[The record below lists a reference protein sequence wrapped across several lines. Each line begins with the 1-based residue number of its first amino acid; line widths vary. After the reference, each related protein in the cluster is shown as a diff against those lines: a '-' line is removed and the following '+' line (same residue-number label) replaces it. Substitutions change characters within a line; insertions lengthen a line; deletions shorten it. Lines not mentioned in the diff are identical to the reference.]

1 MRKFKFVVILAV
13 VSVLTIGI
21 YTVFIQSIE
30 ESDFTV
36 ETIKGDPKQP
46 EVRSVQAELYDQ
58 GLKKTDY
65 TVGLDGHVRKKT
77 ENLISSL
84 FENPYEE
91 KRAPADFRRFIR
103 SDYVTMLKQ
112 NGISYAMGTPDNNK
126 WELQYWEEGKQ
137 RVVKKIFPAP
147 AEARKLGKAEVNPY
161 KRIGNLLYVTA
172 YDLQTEVGTELYKI
186 DLESGAIKQIKLPV
200 TSKGKVTEVSL
211 VGIDGETIAY
221 STTESIDESDA
232 TNDKLFVSNGKTTQ
246 RVKGLKSFN
255 TNQTELSADGSKLI
269 VLEREMK
276 DFNWTVYD
284 IKTKQIKKHSMDMP
298 LVTDDFGLGEFTEL
312 KDGLIYTANRLD
324 DGIYNVRVIDPIT
337 DRILYEGNIK
347 DKLKREESSLNGL
360 ILK

>member
-112 NGISYAMGTPDNNK
+112 NGISYAMGTPDDNK
-126 WELQYWEEGKQ
+126 WELQYWEDGKQ

-147 AEARKLGKAEVNPY
+147 AEARKLGEAQINPY
-161 KRIGNLLYVTA
+161 KKSGNSLYVTV
-172 YDLQTEVGTELYKI
+172 YDLQTEVGTLLYKI
-186 DLESGAIKQIKLPV
+186 DLKNNTIQKIDLPV
-200 TSKGKVTEVSL
+200 TSKGEVSIL
-211 VGIDGETIAY
+211 GIHDENIVYYTTEIVAGLDGEKETLY
-221 STTESIDESDA
+221 LSD
-232 TNDKLFVSNGKTTQ
+232 GKKTQ
-246 RVKGLKSFN
+246 RLKGLKSFSSG
-255 TNQTELSADGSKLI
+255 QSELSTDGTKLI
-269 VLEREMK
+269 LLEREMN
-276 DFNWTVYD
+276 DFNWTLYD
-284 IKTKQIKKHSMDMP
+284 LKTKQSEKHSMEIP
-298 LVTDDFGLGEFTEL
+298 LVEDDFGLGEFTEM

-324 DGIYNVRVIDPIT
+324 NGVYNVRVIDPVS

-347 DKLKREESSLNGL
+347 DKLKRKETSLNGL
-360 ILK
+360 VLQ

>member
-13 VSVLTIGI
+13 VSVLTLGI

-58 GLKKTDY
+58 GLKKVDY
-65 TVGLDGHVRKKT
+65 TVGLDGRVQKT
-77 ENLISSL
+77 TDSLISGL
-84 FENPYEE
+84 FESPFDE
-91 KRAPADFRRFIR
+91 KNAPDNFRRFMR
-103 SDYVTMLKQ
+103 SDYVSTLEQ
-112 NGISYAMGTPDNNK
+112 EGVTYAIGAQDNNK

-147 AEARKLGKAEVNPY
+147 AEARKLGETQITPY
-161 KRIGNLLYVTA
+161 KKIGDSLYVTI
-172 YDLQTEVGTELYKI
+172 YDLQTEVGTQLYKI
-186 DLESGAIKQIKLPV
+186 DLKDDSIQKINLSVSSQDEISLLGIHNEVIVYYVMENINGTDVSKEKL
-200 TSKGKVTEVSL
+200 
-211 VGIDGETIAY
+211 Y
-221 STTESIDESDA
+221 M
-232 TNDKLFVSNGKTTQ
+232 SNGKTTK
-246 RVKGLKSFN
+246 RLKGLKSFSN
-255 TNQTELSADGSKLI
+255 GQTELSADGSKLI
-269 VLEREMK
+269 VFEREMN

-284 IKTKQIKKHSMDMP
+284 IKTKQVEKHSMDIP
-298 LVTDDFGLGEFTEL
+298 LVTDEFGLGEYTTL

-337 DRILYEGNIK
+337 DGILYEGNIK

>member
-13 VSVLTIGI
+13 VSVLTLGI

-36 ETIKGDPKQP
+36 ETIKGNPKQP
-46 EVRSVQAELYDQ
+46 EVRSIQAELYDH
-58 GLKKTDY
+58 GLKNVDY
-65 TVGLDGHVRKKT
+65 TVGLDGRVQKT
-77 ENLISSL
+77 TNNLISGL

-103 SDYVTMLKQ
+103 SDYVTMMKQ
-112 NGISYAMGTPDNNK
+112 DGISYATGAPDNDK
-126 WELQYWEEGKQ
+126 WELQYWEDGKQ

-147 AEARKLGKAEVNPY
+147 AEARKLGEAEVSPY
-161 KRIGNLLYVTA
+161 KRIGNLLYVTV
-172 YDLQTEVGTELYKI
+172 YDLQTEVGTQLYKI
-186 DLESGAIKQIKLPV
+186 DLKSGAIEPINLPV
-200 TSKGKVTEVSL
+200 TSQDEVSL
-211 VGIDGETIAY
+211 VGIHGETIAY
-221 STTESIDESDA
+221 STMESIAESDA

-269 VLEREMK
+269 VLEREMN

-284 IKTKQIKKHSMDMP
+284 IKTKQIKKHSIDIP

-312 KDGLIYTANRLD
+312 KDGLIYTANRLEN
-324 DGIYNVRVIDPIT
+324 GVYNVRVIDPVS

-360 ILK
+360 VLK

>member
-13 VSVLTIGI
+13 VSVLTLGI

-36 ETIKGDPKQP
+36 ETIKGNPKQP
-46 EVRSVQAELYDQ
+46 EVRSIQAELYDH
-58 GLKKTDY
+58 GLKNVDY
-65 TVGLDGHVRKKT
+65 TVGLDGRVQKT
-77 ENLISSL
+77 TNNLISGL

-103 SDYVTMLKQ
+103 SDYVTMMKQ
-112 NGISYAMGTPDNNK
+112 DGISYATGAPDNDK
-126 WELQYWEEGKQ
+126 WELQYWEDGKQ

-147 AEARKLGKAEVNPY
+147 AEARKLGEAEVSPY
-161 KRIGNLLYVTA
+161 KRIGNLLYVTV
-172 YDLQTEVGTELYKI
+172 YDLQTEVGTQLYKI
-186 DLESGAIKQIKLPV
+186 DLKSGAIEQINLPV
-200 TSKGKVTEVSL
+200 TSQDEVSL
-211 VGIDGETIAY
+211 VGIHGETIAY
-221 STTESIDESDA
+221 STMESIAESDA

-269 VLEREMK
+269 VLEREMN

-284 IKTKQIKKHSMDMP
+284 IKTKQIKKHSIDIP

-312 KDGLIYTANRLD
+312 KDGLIYTANRLEN
-324 DGIYNVRVIDPIT
+324 GVYNVRVIDPVS

-360 ILK
+360 VLK